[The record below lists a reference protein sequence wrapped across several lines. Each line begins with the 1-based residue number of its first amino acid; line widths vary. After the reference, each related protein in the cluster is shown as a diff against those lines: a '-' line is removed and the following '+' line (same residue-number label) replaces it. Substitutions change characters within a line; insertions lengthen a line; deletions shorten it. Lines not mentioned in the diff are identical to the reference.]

1 MVVVLVELMVEE
13 GGGGF
18 MDTVMEPETGT
29 KNTATYLRSQNSK
42 PESPYYRVWTPMNM
56 RNKETKNIPT
66 TLFLGATISF
76 LLLQEIRLG
85 GKYWLKTF
93 YLNHLAL
100 DQYYRSTD
108 LWLKFI
114 FVQTR
119 EEREVT

>member
-1 MVVVLVELMVEE
+1 
-13 GGGGF
+13 

-76 LLLQEIRLG
+76 LLLREIRLG
-85 GKYWLKTF
+85 GEILIKNILPESFGT
-93 YLNHLAL
+93 
-100 DQYYRSTD
+100 
-108 LWLKFI
+108 
-114 FVQTR
+114 
-119 EEREVT
+119 